1 MAGKF
6 NENTRVQVPAILH
19 LCRLGY
25 TYLSHIVHYNDKT
38 NILTDVFKRS
48 VKKLN
53 PLMADIE
60 ISQLLDKI
68 VLMST
73 YDDLGRDFYQLLT
86 ANGGV
91 KLIDFDNPANN
102 EWHCTSEFTCHTL
115 LLLMR
120 IEILSLTGIN
130 TRLYKVKNFLIPR

>member
-1 MAGKF
+1 MYEKYNSMAGKF

-19 LCRLGY
+19 LCKLGY

-60 ISQLLDKI
+60 INLLLDKI

-86 ANGGV
+86 ATGGV

-102 EWHCTSEFTCHTL
+102 E
-115 LLLMR
+115 
-120 IEILSLTGIN
+120 
-130 TRLYKVKNFLIPR
+130 